1 MQSIWSFNIMQNA
14 YIENRNKDALPTL
27 AVSSTI
33 SQKFEKALE
42 ISSPTFTDLPFATF
56 LPGDAQLLQ

>member
-1 MQSIWSFNIMQNA
+1 MQNA
-14 YIENRNKDALPTL
+14 YIGNKDTLPTL
-27 AVSSTI
+27 VVSSTI

-42 ISSPTFTDLPFATF
+42 ISSPAFTDPLLPFATF

>member
-14 YIENRNKDALPTL
+14 YIENKDTLPTL
-27 AVSSTI
+27 VVSSTI

-42 ISSPTFTDLPFATF
+42 ISSPAFTDPLLPFATF